1 MNAIESGKSLTQRFR
16 IALRKKMR
24 IGRLVK
30 VLSIFGHATEVT
42 ANSHG
47 FFEGGTELT
56 TPFEGSTS
64 RKIAM
69 KIPGASRSIG
79 RGERKTS
86 GRHAGGVHLTVEFSS
101 DESGPENLGLTFS
114 RAGLHITRQE
124 GMKDVVSQEGHQ
136 QKAFDSAWIML
147 EDVIGVPFVGQLV
160 EAIILDSPSLV

>member
-1 MNAIESGKSLTQRFR
+1 MKV
-16 IALRKKMR
+16 R

-30 VLSIFGHATEVT
+30 VLSIFGHATEGT

-47 FFEGGTELT
+47 FFEGGTELA

-69 KIPGASRSIG
+69 KIPGTSRSIG
-79 RGERKTS
+79 RREQKNS
-86 GRHAGGVHLTVEFSS
+86 GRHAGGDHLTVEFGS
-101 DESGPENLGLTFS
+101 DEPGPEDF
-114 RAGLHITRQE
+114 RFAPAHRWLHIACQE
-124 GMKDVVSQEGHQ
+124 DMKNVVSQEGHE

-160 EAIILDSPSLV
+160 EAIILDIPSLVP

>member
-1 MNAIESGKSLTQRFR
+1 
-16 IALRKKMR
+16 MR

-30 VLSIFGHATEVT
+30 VLSILGHATEGT

-47 FFEGGTELT
+47 FFEGGTELA

-86 GRHAGGVHLTVEFSS
+86 GRHAGGDHLTVEFGS
-101 DESGPENLGLTFS
+101 DEPGPEDFGL
-114 RAGLHITRQE
+114 ALAHGWLHIARQE
-124 GMKDVVSQEGHQ
+124 DMKNVVSQEGHEQ
-136 QKAFDSAWIML
+136 ETFDSAWIML
-147 EDVIGVPFVGQLV
+147 EDVIGVPFVGQLI
-160 EAIILDSPSLV
+160 EAIILDIPSLGP